1 MKVLVVTN
9 IRLYREGVA
18 EALRRF
24 PDVEEAVT
32 AATGAAAVVTARR
45 GDCDVVMVDMSLADS
60 ADTVRALGIAR
71 PGAERCGARGARRRS
86 RFGRVRRGRDVWVF
100 RGRPR
105 STSSGEALRS
115 DNIAARLALLLGP
128 VRFGGAD
135 QRF

>member
-1 MKVLVVTN
+1 MKVLVVTD

-32 AATGAAAVVTARR
+32 AAATVMWSWSTCRSPTVPIPYGRWSLR
-45 GDCDVVMVDMSLADS
+45 G
-60 ADTVRALGIAR
+60 RALKGVALGCSTTIPAWPR
-71 PGAERCGARGARRRS
+71 T
-86 RFGRVRRGRDVWVF
+86 
-100 RGRPR
+100 PR
-105 STSSGEALRS
+105 SVRVDVSREATVDELGEALRS

-135 QRF
+135 QRH